1 MNLLGVDYG
10 TTRVGMAT
18 GDTDVSLAFALRSFA
33 VENQVQIV
41 EEVLSA
47 AQEEGCETIVV
58 GMPYRLRDEEELGEM
73 EIAVTTFIEALKE
86 ATSILIVTEDERF
99 TSTIAERRRREADI
113 PGKSFDMDAAAAVA
127 ILETYMERK
136 G

>member
-18 GDTDVSLAFALRSFA
+18 GDTDVSLAFALRSFS
-33 VENQVQIV
+33 VESQAQIV

-47 AQEEGCETIVV
+47 AQDEGCETIVV
-58 GMPYRLRDEEELGEM
+58 GVPYRLRADEEPGEM
-73 EIAVTTFIEALKE
+73 EIAVSRFIGVLKE
-86 ATSILIVTEDERF
+86 ATAIPVETEDERF
-99 TSTIAERRRREADI
+99 TSVIAERRRREADI
-113 PGKSFDMDAAAAVA
+113 PGKSFDMDAAAAVV